1 MSERTS
7 IIKHKEANRLVIIRQ
22 DYVDICDGDHCMAA
36 LLGYY
41 EYKLNAIVSTLEDKV
56 SQNPKFKP
64 SADDYFIQSSPKYL
78 SKSMLGLFGR
88 TKIISAN
95 DKLLVKNLITIKI
108 ERKDEKTFLPTKVCL
123 NVSQI
128 NLAIDT
134 LSKNEQPLVQK
145 QITPYSEMDNPLFN
159 SEQPPYSKTDRDS
172 SINSNLRKLSKKE
185 KYLFDFDFEIITIIN
200 ERPKLEKSIFDWID
214 FKYDVL
220 KEEYKTIQWLK
231 GVLEYSDYQI
241 IESIKYSIIKEYKG
255 FFPKSVKEEK
265 QDKPQVT
272 YKAPVKTAEQ
282 LEYQRLK
289 QEALNG

>member
-95 DKLLVKNLITIKI
+95 DKLLAKNLITIKI

-145 QITPYSEMDNPLFN
+145 RITPYSEMDNPLFN

-172 SINSNLRKLSKKE
+172 SINSNLRKLSKRE
-185 KYLFDFDFEIITIIN
+185 QYLFDFDSELIRIFTD
-200 ERPKLEKSIFDWID
+200 RPKIENSVLEWI
-214 FKYDVL
+214 
-220 KEEYKTIQWLK
+220 EYKFKKKGYTTLKWLNS
-231 GVLEYSDYQI
+231 VLQYSDYQI
-241 IESIKYSIIKEYKG
+241 NKAIESSLIKEYEG
-255 FFPKSVKEEK
+255 FWPENVKESIQFTDE
-265 QDKPQVT
+265 QERARRVNQLFG
-272 YKAPVKTAEQ
+272 PV
-282 LEYQRLK
+282 
-289 QEALNG
+289 N